1 MTQAMIKGSVT
12 GAIIRISREKK
23 RTLTYITK
31 KVQTW
36 VNAKIIKK
44 ETKTVATHVTRAKI
58 RKRVTRAII
67 RVMSK
72 K

>member
-12 GAIIRISREKK
+12 RAIIRISREKK
-23 RTLTYITK
+23 KQTLTYITK

-44 ETKTVATHVTRAKI
+44 RNKNYGHTGHKGKD
-58 RKRVTRAII
+58 
-67 RVMSK
+67 K
-72 K
+72 KKGYTGYY